1 MAKGRSVNIQIYNR
15 RTAQLETEIV
25 FERWFMNMVYGT
37 PLGRASETL
46 LWSRKWFSRLY
57 GALQRSRMSRR
68 KIRRFVERYAIDCT
82 EPDRPLQS
90 YRSFDDF
97 FQRRLKPTARPIAGN
112 KDTLISPADARL
124 LAYSV
129 RQGLVVPIKGARY
142 SMSRLTA
149 GAADD
154 HRFHGGLC
162 LVFRL
167 APVDYHRFCYIDDG
181 EHGAHRSVSGR
192 LHSVSPLA
200 MRRGVNAFHENQ
212 RDVVVLRTA
221 SFGPVVEVDV
231 GALAVGRIIQHHRSA
246 HRFRRGAEKG
256 CFAFGGS
263 TIVLVFER
271 DRVSIDCDIVEHS
284 QRGIETLVRYGEG
297 IGRGASST
305 GRDHV

>member
-1 MAKGRSVNIQIYNR
+1 MAIQIYNR

-25 FERWFMNMVYGT
+25 FQRWFMNMAYGT
-37 PLGRASETL
+37 SLGRASATL

-124 LAYSV
+124 LAYPV

-142 SMSRLTA
+142 SMSLVTA
-149 GAADD
+149 GEADD
-154 HRFHGGLC
+154 YRFHGGLC

-181 EHGAHRSVSGR
+181 EHGAHRSVPGQ

-200 MRRGVNAFHENQ
+200 LRYGVNALHENQ

-221 SFGPVVEVDV
+221 SFGRVVEIDV
-231 GALAVGRIIQHHRSA
+231 GALTVGRIIQHYRSA
-246 HRFRRGAEKG
+246 HGFGRGTEKG

-271 DRVSIDCDIVEHS
+271 DRVSIDRDIVEHS
-284 QRGIETLVRYGEG
+284 NQGIETLVRYGEG
-297 IGRGASST
+297 IGAASST
-305 GRDHV
+305 GRDHVQSHAE

>member
-1 MAKGRSVNIQIYNR
+1 MAIQIYNR
-15 RTAQLETEIV
+15 RTAQLETEMV
-25 FERWFMNMVYGT
+25 FQRWFMTMAYGT
-37 PLGRASETL
+37 PLGRASATL

-57 GALQRSRMSRR
+57 GSLQRSRMSRR
-68 KIRRFVERYAIDCT
+68 KIRRFVERYAIDCA
-82 EPDRPLQS
+82 ELDRPLQS

-124 LAYSV
+124 LAYPV
-129 RQGLVVPIKGARY
+129 RGGMVVPIKGARY

-149 GAADD
+149 GEAND

-167 APVDYHRFCYIDDG
+167 APVDYHRFCYMDDG

-200 MRRGVNAFHENQ
+200 LRCGVNAFHENQ

-221 SFGPVVEVDV
+221 SFGRVVEIDV
-231 GALAVGRIIQHHRSA
+231 GALTVGRIIQHHRSA
-246 HRFRRGAEKG
+246 YGFRRGTEKG

-271 DRVSIDCDIVEHS
+271 DRVSIDRDIVEYS

-305 GRDHV
+305 GRDHVQSHAE